1 MLKIKKF
8 ELNDGTYFRYKKIG
22 RGKPILLLHTFRN
35 RLEYSDKLGD
45 LLKKKYTVYS
55 IDLPGFGS
63 SPINPKTVYDLN
75 FFTVSITNFIQALKI
90 NNLTIAGESIGAVLS
105 ASISSKIPKQIKKI
119 FMFNPY
125 DYDSYFG
132 QGIQRGNFF
141 AKFILFHIS
150 LPIIGQLFS
159 SLENKFI
166 LKNVMGGGFFNPIS
180 LSNEY
185 LNLLCTSLKK
195 KGYVY
200 HFRNVLQ
207 KFKKNNGISKIYKKI
222 KVPVKLIY
230 GVDDWANQSER
241 LQTQKLLKLDK
252 YHVIENCK
260 HFSFLENP
268 EEVFNII
275 HSWIFINSL
284 WLNKLLIFLR
294 S

>member
-1 MLKIKKF
+1 M
-8 ELNDGTYFRYKKIG
+8 
-22 RGKPILLLHTFRN
+22 
-35 RLEYSDKLGD
+35 EYSDKLGD

-63 SPINPKTVYDLN
+63 SPINPKTIYDLN
-75 FFTVSITNFIQALKI
+75 FFTNSIADFIQDLKI

-105 ASISSKIPKQIKKI
+105 ASISSRMPKQIKKI

-132 QGIQRGNFF
+132 EGIQRGNFF

-166 LKNVMGGGFFNPIS
+166 LKNVMGGGFFNPRS

-207 KFKKNNGISKIYKKI
+207 KFKKNNGIDEIYKKI
-222 KVPVKLIY
+222 KVPVKLVY

-252 YHVIENCK
+252 YHVIDNCK
-260 HFSFLENP
+260 HFSFLENS
-268 EEVFNII
+268 EDVFNII
-275 HSWIFINSL
+275 NS
-284 WLNKLLIFLR
+284 
-294 S
+294 

>member
-1 MLKIKKF
+1 METKKF
-8 ELNDGTYFRYKKIG
+8 KLNNGTYFRYKKIG
-22 RGKPILLLHTFRN
+22 KGKPILLLHTFRN

-45 LLKKKYTVYS
+45 LLKKNNTVYS

-63 SPINPKTVYDLN
+63 SPINPETIYDHN
-75 FFTVSITNFIQALKI
+75 FFTNSITKFIQDLKI

-105 ASISSKIPKQIKKI
+105 ACISSRMPKQIKKI

-132 QGIQRGNFF
+132 EGIQRGNFF

-166 LKNVMGGGFFNPIS
+166 LRNVMGGGFFNPKNF
-180 LSNEY
+180 SNEY
-185 LNLLCTSLKK
+185 LNLLCTSIKK

-207 KFKKNNGISKIYKKI
+207 KFKKNNEIEEIYKKV
-222 KVPVKLIY
+222 KVPVKLVY

-241 LQTQKLLKLDK
+241 LQTQKLLNLDK
-252 YHVIENCK
+252 YYVIENCK
-260 HFSFLENP
+260 HFSFLENS
-268 EEVFNII
+268 EDVFNII
-275 HSWIFINSL
+275 NS
-284 WLNKLLIFLR
+284 
-294 S
+294 